1 MTPSDDEFY
10 RQVQQRTRL
19 FILLLGIGGAL
30 AGAISKGLLVGG
42 GFLVGAA
49 VSFLS
54 FWRWEQIVSS
64 LGTAPKSRGSVWWM
78 LRSLVLVALA
88 YGIIRVLGLYLPAA
102 LAGLLVSAGA
112 VILEIVYELV
122 FLKNGAR
129 TRS

>member
-1 MTPSDDEFY
+1 MTPNDDAFY
-10 RQVQQRTRL
+10 QQVQRRISI
-19 FILLLGIGGAL
+19 FILVLAVSGAL
-30 AGAISKGLLVGG
+30 IGAIWKGLTTGG
-42 GFLVGAA
+42 GFLTGAA
-49 VSFLS
+49 VSYLS